1 MIPSTFYR
9 YEPTIT
15 LGNHASTMRLN
26 SIFDYLPA
34 GGTLADSKDRLI
46 SAGIKQELNIQLA
59 RYGQVLD
66 VKLNTRE
73 QSVELSM
80 SLKGEPNPIT
90 VKVGKYSLIKEND
103 QLWLTVD
110 SQTIEASREWLTLV
124 LQDQAGRQRLPIPQK
139 YARLVEF
146 LG

>member
-1 MIPSTFYR
+1 
-9 YEPTIT
+9 
-15 LGNHASTMRLN
+15 MRLN

-34 GGTLADSKDRLI
+34 GGSLADSKDRLI
-46 SAGIKQELNIQLA
+46 SARIKQELNIQLA

-80 SLKGEPNPIT
+80 ALKGESDPIT
-90 VKVGKYSLIKEND
+90 VKIGKYSLTKEND
-103 QLWLTVD
+103 QLWLAVD
-110 SQTIEASREWLTLV
+110 SQAIEASREWVALL
-124 LQDQAGRQRLPIPQK
+124 LQDQARRQKLPIPQK
-139 YARLVEF
+139 YAWLVEF